1 MKKVKDLKW
10 RIGLMSRPGKHTNVI
25 KLAET
30 DPRFCDQE
38 LASNGKGYNDP
49 TASTAITNVKLEEAI
64 FLKLM
69 RTIVYITD
77 LAGFKIDCKLIMINE
92 DTGRRWSMGK

>member
-1 MKKVKDLKW
+1 
-10 RIGLMSRPGKHTNVI
+10 MSRPGRHTNVI

-30 DPRFCDQE
+30 DPGFCDRE
-38 LASNGKGYNDP
+38 LVSNGKGYNDP
-49 TASTAITNVKLEEAI
+49 TASAAITNVRLEEAI

-69 RTIVYITD
+69 RTIVYIAD
-77 LAGFKIDCKLIMINE
+77 LAGFKIDCKLTMINE